1 MKFLFLVFI
10 LVSCSTLDLNFNPES
25 DKTKLSYP
33 NTSSIPIPNQTSPYS
48 VNLCKAKDYIPAY
61 SFVVKG
67 TEFDKKGC
75 VKPLEAWI
83 YDSEISRWVYVDP
96 NLVNC
101 CNPLKGYKKLT
112 Y

>member
-1 MKFLFLVFI
+1 MKFILLAIV
-10 LVSCSTLDLNFNPES
+10 LVSCSSLNFKREK
-25 DKTKLSYP
+25 DRTKLTYP
-33 NTSSIPIPNQTSPYS
+33 NTSSIPIPNQTTPYG
-48 VNLCKAKDYIPAY
+48 VNMCKAKDYIPAY

-67 TEFDKKGC
+67 SEFDSKGC
-75 VKPLEAWI
+75 VKPLEAWV
-83 YDSEISRWVYVDP
+83 YDSEVSRWVYMDP